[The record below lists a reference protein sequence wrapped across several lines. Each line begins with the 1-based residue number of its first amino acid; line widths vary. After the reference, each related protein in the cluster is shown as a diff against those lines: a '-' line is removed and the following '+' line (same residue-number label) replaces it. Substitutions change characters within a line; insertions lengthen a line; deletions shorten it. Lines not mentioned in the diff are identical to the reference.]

1 MELMY
6 PYNRIDQLLSDL
18 RFNHHRKKKQIQV
31 TITITITITTKQIG
45 NNEALKQRCT

>member
-31 TITITITITTKQIG
+31 TITITITTKQIG